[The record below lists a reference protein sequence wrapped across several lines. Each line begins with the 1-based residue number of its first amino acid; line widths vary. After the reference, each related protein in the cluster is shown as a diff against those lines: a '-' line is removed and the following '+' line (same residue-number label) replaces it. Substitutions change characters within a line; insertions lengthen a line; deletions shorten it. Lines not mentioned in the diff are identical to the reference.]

1 MWSLVVLITF
11 IHVFVDCIAREP
23 NQGESSSRPQRHH
36 WNPDIYRHDSLC
48 CESQFSFKKQ
58 TPYVFK
64 DSILLLLNPT
74 LQYLNFHFLQ
84 SALDPSCTATTFY
97 MKVSKYPLP
106 GWTTVWP
113 RLQRPPGL
121 DKKKT
126 GNLLRDWPEDLNKRR
141 TMQMC
146 VSNGNGGIARCTT

>member
-1 MWSLVVLITF
+1 MWSLVALITF

-84 SALDPSCTATTFY
+84 SALDSSCTATTFY
-97 MKVSKYPLP
+97 IKYPSTHYQAEQQCDP
-106 GWTTVWP
+106 GFRGLQVWT
-113 RLQRPPGL
+113 R
-121 DKKKT
+121 KKL
-126 GNLLRDWPEDLNKRR
+126 GISSEIDLRILTREEQCRCVF
-141 TMQMC
+141 QM
-146 VSNGNGGIARCTT
+146 VMEG